1 MIQLT
6 RLRQN
11 TPFILNPDLIER
23 VDTHVDTVVR
33 LTSGTEYVVNESGDE
48 IVRRTIE
55 FRARV
60 LSLAGAIDAVTPLP
74 DDDAPVPAPVPE
86 AAAETAPDPAPERSG
101 YRSPRWTHTG
111 RETSSS
117 RSSEMR
123 ATASR
128 PTPPSSIP
136 SSALMRSERCCGG

>member
-1 MIQLT
+1 MITLT

-33 LTSGTEYVVNESGDE
+33 LTSGTEYVVNETGDE

-60 LSLAGAIDAVTPLP
+60 LALAGAIDAVTPVPGDMLP
-74 DDDAPVPAPVPE
+74 RPTPE
-86 AAAETAPDPAPERSG
+86 AATGQPEGAPETVWAPADEPVASDGDR
-101 YRSPRWTHTG
+101 
-111 RETSSS
+111 
-117 RSSEMR
+117 R
-123 ATASR
+123 AAVDSTEVA
-128 PTPPSSIP
+128 P
-136 SSALMRSERCCGG
+136 

>member
-1 MIQLT
+1 MITLT

-33 LTSGTEYVVNESGDE
+33 LTSGTEYVVNETGEE

-74 DDDAPVPAPVPE
+74 DDDAPVAVHTE
-86 AAAETAPDPAPERSG
+86 ATATEPAPETVWAPADEVVAG
-101 YRSPRWTHTG
+101 EPDETG
-111 RETSSS
+111 PGAADDVARTEQT
-117 RSSEMR
+117 EV
-123 ATASR
+123 AS
-128 PTPPSSIP
+128 
-136 SSALMRSERCCGG
+136 

>member
-86 AAAETAPDPAPERSG
+86 AAAETAPDPAPETVWAPADEIVEGEPGEPGPDATDDGARAE
-101 YRSPRWTHTG
+101 
-111 RETSSS
+111 ET
-117 RSSEMR
+117 EV
-123 ATASR
+123 AS
-128 PTPPSSIP
+128 
-136 SSALMRSERCCGG
+136 

>member
-33 LTSGTEYVVNESGDE
+33 LTSGTEYVVNESGAE

-55 FRARV
+55 FRAHV
-60 LSLAGAIDAVTPLP
+60 IALAGILEPSITGPDTVPVGDVAPAPDVPGVIDAPGVE
-74 DDDAPVPAPVPE
+74 PVDEPAIE
-86 AAAETAPDPAPERSG
+86 FDER
-101 YRSPRWTHTG
+101 
-111 RETSSS
+111 
-117 RSSEMR
+117 
-123 ATASR
+123 TASDELEEA
-128 PTPPSSIP
+128 TS
-136 SSALMRSERCCGG
+136 

>member
-1 MIQLT
+1 MITLT

-33 LTSGTEYVVNESGDE
+33 LTSGTEYVVNETGDE

-60 LSLAGAIDAVTPLP
+60 LALAGAIDAVTPLP
-74 DDDAPVPAPVPE
+74 DDQPPARAPE
-86 AAAETAPDPAPERSG
+86 AASAEPPVAPETVWA
-101 YRSPRWTHTG
+101 PAD
-111 RETSSS
+111 ETVTNDAQ
-117 RSSEMR
+117 RG
-123 ATASR
+123 AAV
-128 PTPPSSIP
+128 
-136 SSALMRSERCCGG
+136 GGTEVAP

>member
-1 MIQLT
+1 MITLT

-60 LSLAGAIDAVTPLP
+60 LAVAGTLHAVTPLP
-74 DDDAPVPAPVPE
+74 DDDAPVPAPASEP
-86 AAAETAPDPAPERSG
+86 AAETAPEPAPETVWAPTDELVEGEPDDPGPDAADDGARAE
-101 YRSPRWTHTG
+101 
-111 RETSSS
+111 ET
-117 RSSEMR
+117 EV
-123 ATASR
+123 AS
-128 PTPPSSIP
+128 
-136 SSALMRSERCCGG
+136 